1 VVNKIDAAAPIDG
14 PAGEEQPMAVRAG
27 LGVAFVLLLTSG
39 GSAQEQ
45 SNPPL
50 LPPPPPGPLVFA
62 GTPPE
67 HPFQPAVGNVFRRD
81 VFATPGP
88 LNTLVEVREM
98 LVPPDGQGQV
108 AALPGP
114 AVLEVLQG
122 QGSLFLQGQQQPLA
136 DGGIGFIPAG
146 QALAI
151 TNTTPRPMLL
161 RLTLFEAG

>member
-1 VVNKIDAAAPIDG
+1 
-14 PAGEEQPMAVRAG
+14 MAVRAG
-27 LGVAFVLLLTSG
+27 LSLAFVLLLTSG

-67 HPFQPAVGNVFRRD
+67 HPFRPTAGNVFISD

-88 LNTLVEVREM
+88 SNTRIEVRDV
-98 LVPPDGQGQV
+98 LVPPSEQGQV

-122 QGSLFLQGQQQPLA
+122 QGSLSLQGEEQPLA
-136 DGGIGFIPAG
+136 DGGIGFVPAG
-146 QALAI
+146 QLLAI